1 MQDLLLAAAVAAMFL
16 FGWFLM
22 KRLDCF
28 LEKNHQA
35 QTLLLESGKDT
46 LRIGFSNPFIADSIS
61 DVLEQY
67 TKQCSGISIHLCH
80 GAEQELIKRL
90 STNKLNV
97 IFLSKDADVP
107 FDIHYNV
114 REVMLS
120 YTSVM
125 MKYGGLPIEPIAEG
139 CITQKVLWS
148 EETKIAFVDC
158 FVECLRDELDA
169 PKPQS

>member
-1 MQDLLLAAAVAAMFL
+1 MQDLLLVAAVAAMFL

-28 LEKNHQA
+28 LEKNRQA
-35 QTLLLESGKDT
+35 QKRLLESGKDT
-46 LRIGFSNPFIADSIS
+46 LRIGFSNPSIADSIS
-61 DVLEQY
+61 DVLERY
-67 TKQCSGISIHLCH
+67 SKRCSGISVYLFH
-80 GAEQELIKRL
+80 GTEQELIKQL
-90 STNKLNV
+90 LEYKLNV
-97 IFLSKDADVP
+97 IFLPKDADVP
-107 FDIHYNV
+107 ADPHYNV

-120 YTSVM
+120 YTPVM

-139 CITQKVLWS
+139 RITQKVLWS
-148 EETKIAFVDC
+148 EETKTAFIDC